1 MQNLSKYWRPS
12 GCQHFNA
19 RRATLDSVPSRGR
32 HTVELCSVSVVPVV
46 TVVPVVPVVPVVTIS
61 AVAVVLGWVVMGRVG
76 LRHWSGRRIKAD
88 DTAG

>member
-32 HTVELCSVSVVPVV
+32 HTVELYSVPVV
-46 TVVPVVPVVPVVTIS
+46 AVVPVVPIS